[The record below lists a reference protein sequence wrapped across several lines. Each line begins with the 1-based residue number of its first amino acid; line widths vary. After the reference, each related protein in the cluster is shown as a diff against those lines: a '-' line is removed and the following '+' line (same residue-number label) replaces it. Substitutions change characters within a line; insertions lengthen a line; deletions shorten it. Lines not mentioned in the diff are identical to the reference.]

1 MGEDVLDAFDKI
13 DIMSKSARI
22 FFMVKQAGFE
32 PEGLSDKQLSELKE
46 KFYPEK

>member
-1 MGEDVLDAFDKI
+1 VGEDVLDAFDKI